1 MIADYEPDSPGV
13 LLDTTILIDVLRG
26 DSRAVDLLNALTEPP
41 MSSEICRLELLQGL
55 RQHEFTAA
63 HMLIDLIEWYPVVE
77 PVTTLAG
84 ELGRRWR
91 PSHSGIDAADLIVA
105 ATTQL
110 TSARLATLNVRHF
123 PMFEG
128 LEAAY

>member
-1 MIADYEPDSPGV
+1 MADYEPDSSGV

-26 DSRAVDLLNALTEPP
+26 DSRAVDFVNALAEPP

-55 RQHEFTAA
+55 RQHEFAAA
-63 HMLIDLIEWYPVVE
+63 HVLIDLIEWYPVVE

-91 PSHSGIDAADLIVA
+91 PSHSGIDAADLIMA
-105 ATTQL
+105 ATAQL
-110 TSARLATLNVRHF
+110 TNAHLATLNVRHF
-123 PMFEG
+123 PMLEG

>member
-1 MIADYEPDSPGV
+1 M

-26 DSRAVDLLNALTEPP
+26 NAKAVDFLNSLTEPP
-41 MSSEICRLELLQGL
+41 ISSEICRVELLQGL
-55 RQHEFTAA
+55 REHEFGAA
-63 HMLIDLIEWYPVVE
+63 HALIDLIEWYPVFE

-91 PSHSGIDAADLIVA
+91 PSHSGIDTADLIIA

-110 TSARLATLNVRHF
+110 TKARLATLNVRHF

-128 LEAAY
+128 LRAAY